1 MPQRVEY
8 KLHNTLLHSADA
20 VVCIKWVYV
29 MALCTHDHP
38 ISMGPATAP
47 GQPGPAA
54 ANVTNDLSG
63 VRHVIAVVS
72 GKGGVGKSL
81 VSGIIATNLMRAH
94 QRVGILD
101 ADITG
106 PSIPK
111 MFGLTGKH
119 ATGLGNIML
128 PQVSKHSIKIMS
140 ANLILKDESDPV
152 IWRGPILAG
161 AIRQFWEET
170 SWGALDW
177 LVVDMPPGTGDI
189 ALTVFKTLP
198 IEGVVVVSTP
208 QDLSRMIVG
217 KALKMA
223 ELMKIPVLGLVE
235 NMSFIT
241 CPCCGTAIELF
252 GKSHSD
258 QNAQHF
264 DIPVLGRLGIDPRIT
279 QAADKGK
286 LEEELPD
293 GLLQGV
299 IDRLQALDGAPQQS
313 RTMQAQQPA
322 EAASHANQHPT
333 QPPTQA

>member
-1 MPQRVEY
+1 
-8 KLHNTLLHSADA
+8 
-20 VVCIKWVYV
+20 
-29 MALCTHDHP
+29 
-38 ISMGPATAP
+38 
-47 GQPGPAA
+47 
-54 ANVTNDLSG
+54 
-63 VRHVIAVVS
+63 
-72 GKGGVGKSL
+72 
-81 VSGIIATNLMRAH
+81 MRAH

-119 ATGLGNIML
+119 ATGLGNMML

-313 RTMQAQQPA
+313 RATQAQQPA

-333 QPPTQA
+333 QPLRKRKESNRERYKVQRTSKTACPKQEATAPSGPGKSCNACSCSLIRPRHYWRRCCRACERYLYRRTPGKDPRSRKGLRSWPQHLSNGQWTL